1 MPELPE
7 VETIARG
14 LRDSLPGRRILAVR
28 LHKTDFMDDPAA
40 LDLWATDLLP
50 TIHRIPVAGR

>member
-14 LRDSLPGRRILAVR
+14 LEPRLRGRAVAAVELLHRPLLRRGGPKALAALKGRRILGVR
-28 LHKTDFMDDPAA
+28 
-40 LDLWATDLLP
+40 
-50 TIHRIPVAGR
+50 R